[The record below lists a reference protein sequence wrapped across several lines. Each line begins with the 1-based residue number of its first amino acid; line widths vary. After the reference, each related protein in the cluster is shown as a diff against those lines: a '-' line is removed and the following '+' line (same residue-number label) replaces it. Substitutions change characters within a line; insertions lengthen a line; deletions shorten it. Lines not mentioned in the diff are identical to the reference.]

1 MIKKVRVEAT
11 ILQLSAR
18 SSILVS
24 SSQEKYS
31 LFCITYLLPDVT
43 FHHTSLVFLYQITKL
58 KFIRGGEVGLELGE
72 VFFHRGEICA
82 TDRTD
87 TF

>member
-11 ILQLSAR
+11 ILQLRAR
-18 SSILVS
+18 SSIGF
-24 SSQEKYS
+24 S
-31 LFCITYLLPDVT
+31 LLE
-43 FHHTSLVFLYQITKL
+43 LYQITKL
-58 KFIRGGEVGLELGE
+58 KFIRGGGGGEVGLELGE